1 MRTYL
6 CVRITISDTIRGML
20 KPTMS
25 RPKPRTVADYA
36 SLFASQG
43 GKARSRALT
52 PKERSEAA
60 RKAVRARW
68 SRTSRHERRA
78 AARKAARARWSRAKK
93 G

>member
-1 MRTYL
+1 
-6 CVRITISDTIRGML
+6 
-20 KPTMS
+20 MS

-68 SRTSRHERRA
+68 RRTSREERSA
-78 AARKAARARWSRAKK
+78 LARKAALVRWAKRRQSR
-93 G
+93 